1 MPGNMMLARRIKDA
15 VERSIQTSK
24 CYPATGEKTLTGA
37 SGADTQGSYTELVAS
52 TSTKV
57 KIESVAVYALSA
69 ADRYTIQIST
79 GAAAAESVISTF
91 SVGGGAAA
99 SFVVPV
105 TCPEIDSSTRI
116 ACSVACVSGGS
127 DTCKVVLNYVEIT

>member
-24 CYPATGEKTLTGA
+24 CYPATGEATLTGA
-37 SGADTQGSYTELVAS
+37 SGANTQGNYTEMVSS

-57 KIESVAVYALSA
+57 KIESVAIYALSA
-69 ADRYTIQIST
+69 ADRYTVQIST
-79 GAAAAESVISTF
+79 GAAASESVISTV
-91 SVGGGAAA
+91 SVGGASAA

-105 TCPEIDSSTRI
+105 TCPEVAKSTRI
-116 ACSVACVSGGS
+116 ACSVASVGGGS